1 MPDHFFV
8 YPSYLRRATTR
19 ALGRRVP
26 QSVAVTEPG
35 LAEIVEVA
43 QMLGFTAS
51 AEPEKQY
58 PRAVHAYAGRVRV
71 AKKPGVT
78 KTVFLRKLSEEL
90 SRRQAAEA
98 KH

>member
-26 QSVAVTEPG
+26 QAVAVTEPA

-43 QMLGFTAS
+43 QSLGFTAT
-51 AEPEKQY
+51 AEPDKQY

-71 AKKPGVT
+71 VKKVGVT
-78 KTVFLRKLSEEL
+78 KTVFLRQLADEL
-90 SRRQAAEA
+90 FRRQAAEE
-98 KH
+98 KR